1 MSKKNVTSPR
11 LQIVLRVGFFYAILW
26 ACLAR
31 GGSATKTAE
40 PAAVKPT
47 AVESAPQT
55 AATAVKRLSTR
66 HIDPAV
72 KPVQYGPVGV
82 EQRPLV
88 PAPHNIG
95 TPANPTPV
103 CAVDCFGENCGC
115 ASGQCAHQKKWQ
127 NASGMTWRDMK
138 PSPFQSYGQG
148 EYVGHQRLAHVPE
161 YRLRV
166 DDQIAFLFRLTRE
179 ETDKPY
185 LINVGDEFQVES
197 FTDNNLNRNL
207 LVQPDGTVTLRLLG
221 QVKATK
227 LTVAKLRD
235 KIEELYTKYY
245 KVPAITLTPV
255 RVNTKL
261 EDLRNVVDNRNGIVG
276 GQTVLLRVNPEGTIA
291 LPAIGYM
298 MAQGLTLEELKHEI
312 NLKYKET
319 IPGME
324 VTPILQTR
332 APRYVYVLGEVKSP
346 GRYQL
351 DGPTTVMQALAQA
364 GSWNVGANLRQIV
377 IFRRGDDWRLMATTV
392 NLQGALLLANQPC
405 PPGELWVNDSD
416 VILVPKGPL
425 LLTDDYI
432 NLIFTRGLYS
442 VVPFTTNYQWNGVGV
457 IN

>member
-1 MSKKNVTSPR
+1 MSKKIFNSPR
-11 LQIVLRVGFFYAILW
+11 LHLTLRVGFFYAILW

-31 GGSATKTAE
+31 SETAPKSTE
-40 PAAVKPT
+40 PAAPKP
-47 AVESAPQT
+47 APQT
-55 AATAVKRLSTR
+55 AASTGKRFATR
-66 HIDPAV
+66 HIDTEV

-82 EQRPLV
+82 QPVPLMT
-88 PAPHNIG
+88 APHNIG
-95 TPANPTPV
+95 SPANPAPV
-103 CAVDCFGENCGC
+103 CAVDCFNGNCGC
-115 ASGQCAHQKKWQ
+115 ASGNCAHQTKWH

-138 PSPFQSYGQG
+138 PSPFQAYGQG

-197 FTDNNLNRNL
+197 FTDANLNRNL

-255 RVNTKL
+255 KVNTKL
-261 EDLRNVVDNRNGIVG
+261 EDLRNVVDNRNGVVG
-276 GQTVLLRVNPEGTIA
+276 GQTVLLKVNPEGTIA

-298 MAQGLTLEELKHEI
+298 MAQGLTLEELKQEI

-319 IPGME
+319 IPGIE

-332 APRYVYVLGEVKSP
+332 APRYVYVLGEVKNP
-346 GRYQL
+346 GRYSL
-351 DGPTTVMQALAQA
+351 EGPTTVMQAIALA
-364 GSWNVGANLRQIV
+364 GSWNVGANLRQVV
-377 IFRRGDDWRLMATTV
+377 IFRRGDDWRLLATTV
-392 NLQGALLLANQPC
+392 NLQGALLLAHQPC
-405 PPGELWVNDSD
+405 PPGELWVSDSD
-416 VILVPKGPL
+416 VILVPKGAL

-432 NLIFTRGLYS
+432 NLIFTRGLWS
-442 VVPFTTNYQWNGVGV
+442 VVPFTTNYQWNNISV
-457 IN
+457 IR